1 MTPPV
6 ETKRRR
12 RRLTMRFIP
21 IGITT
26 EADIQPIMNASDY
39 SDDKYEGVQLRN
51 TKQNKMVL
59 IMHSKKPSP
68 MGWKVVYGFSTVFF
82 NSLSDAVEF
91 CEEHGMKV
99 MR

>member
-1 MTPPV
+1 
-6 ETKRRR
+6 
-12 RRLTMRFIP
+12 MRFIP

-26 EADIQPIMNASDY
+26 EEKFKPMMNASNY
-39 SDDKYEGVQLRN
+39 SDDKYEGVELRN
-51 TKQNKMVL
+51 SKQNKMVL

-82 NSLSDAVEF
+82 NSFSEAVAF
-91 CEEHGMKV
+91 CENHGMEM